1 MAQGIKETK
10 EALAFV
16 VTLVEIVAPELKD
29 GFQGKDLEAIVSKL
43 ALPENIAKLEAAV
56 QGANLIGVE
65 AQDIGVG
72 EGFELLA
79 LLLGALK
86 KLGV

>member
-16 VTLVEIVAPELKD
+16 VTLVEVVEPELKD
-29 GFQGKDLEAIVSKL
+29 GFQGKDLGAIVSKL
-43 ALPENIAKLEAAV
+43 ALPENVAKLEAAIKDA
-56 QGANLIGVE
+56 GLIGAE
-65 AQDIGVG
+65 ASDIGIG

-79 LLLGALK
+79 LLLSALK
-86 KLGV
+86 KLGA

>member
-16 VTLVEIVAPELKD
+16 VALIEAVAPELKD
-29 GFQGKDLEAIVSKL
+29 GFQVADVSTVVSKL

-56 QGANLIGVE
+56 QGANLIGAE
-65 AQDIGVG
+65 AQDIGIG

-79 LLLGALK
+79 LVLGALK
-86 KLGV
+86 KI